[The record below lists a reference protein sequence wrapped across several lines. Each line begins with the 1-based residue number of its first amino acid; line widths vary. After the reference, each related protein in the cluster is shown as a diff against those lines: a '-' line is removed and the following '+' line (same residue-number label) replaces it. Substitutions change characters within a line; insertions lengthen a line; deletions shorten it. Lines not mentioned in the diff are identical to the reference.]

1 MLNTKKLQ
9 MKIFLQNIG
18 ILPGSNLY
26 TKFIILGRSRTG
38 SNFLRG
44 LLSSHPEIIT
54 TGEILRNPEQ
64 IDWDSDQYVLTDQI
78 LKLYQQKPVEF
89 MRKVVFRKFS
99 PQIKAVGFKL
109 FYYHAQTE
117 PFNQI
122 WDYLRENTDIHV
134 IHIKRENIL
143 KTHLSRAQANRSGSW
158 VNTSGKKENHGP
170 IPLDST
176 ECLQDF
182 EQTRQW
188 ENHYDHFFKD
198 HPIKQVSY
206 EDLSENYKPIIQ
218 DIQFFLNVS
227 PHPVEPQT
235 YKQSSKRLSEMI
247 TNFDELEKKFR
258 DTPWAEFFK
267 ES

>member
-9 MKIFLQNIG
+9 MKIFLQNSG
-18 ILPGSNLY
+18 LLPASKLY

-44 LLSSHPEIIT
+44 LLSSHPEVIT
-54 TGEILRNPEQ
+54 TGEILRNPDQ
-64 IDWDSDQYVLTDQI
+64 IDWDSNQYFVNDKVLN
-78 LKLYQQKPVEF
+78 LYQTKPVDF
-89 MRKVVFRKFS
+89 MQKIVFRKF
-99 PQIKAVGFKL
+99 PPHIKAMGFKL

-122 WDYLRENTDIHV
+122 WGYLKENTDIHV

-158 VNTSGKKENHGP
+158 VNTSGKKEEHGP
-170 IPLDST
+170 ITLDPA

-188 ENHYDHFFKD
+188 ENHFDDYFKD
-198 HPIKQVSY
+198 HPVKQVTY
-206 EDLSENYKPIIQ
+206 EELSEDYEPVIR
-218 DIQFFLNVS
+218 DIQSFLHIS
-227 PHPVEPQT
+227 ACPVKPQT
-235 YKQSSKRLSEMI
+235 YKQSSKPLSEMI
-247 TNFDELEKKFR
+247 SNFDDLQTQFSH
-258 DTPWAEFFK
+258 TPWVDFFK